1 MADIDQRHPE
11 FAIAIRG
18 YDRDQVDDYVRR
30 LRELLAVAED
40 RARAADSGPEPADAL
55 VDEVA
60 ELERRKRELV
70 TELRRLH
77 DVLGSTLRSFRAG

>member
-55 VDEVA
+55 ADEVA

-77 DVLGSTLRSFRAG
+77 DVLGSALRSFRAG